1 MVRDMTL
8 NMPLARALPILLGI
22 IAGLGAVWLGFRFGY
37 SPTNDWQLAARWTAR
52 VGFPIF
58 LLSYSA
64 SSLFRVFPSETT
76 RTLLRTRRQ
85 WGLSFAIT
93 HSIHLFALISFTIA
107 AGRTPSPV
115 TLIGGGFAYV
125 MLYAMAL
132 TSNDWSMAKLDRNW
146 KRLHTLGIHTLWAV
160 FTFTYVGRIMRP
172 ESEMIDTLFTSLAIT
187 ALFLRLMGRRR
198 MAAPI
203 VKT

>member
-1 MVRDMTL
+1 MVWNMTS

-22 IAGLGAVWLGFRFGY
+22 VAGLGAICLGFRFGY

-58 LLSYSA
+58 LLTYSA
-64 SSLFRVFPSETT
+64 SSLFRVFPNETT

-85 WGLSFAIT
+85 WGLGFAIT

-146 KRLHTLGIHTLWAV
+146 KRLHTVGIHTLWAV

-172 ESEMIDTLFTSLAIT
+172 ESQMIDTLFTSLAVT